1 MIKVRASQIFTHSKE
16 DVVAAKKMLDSGTPF
31 EELVTRYSTCP
42 SKENAGDLGWMPED
56 NLQSIMGQEVSEA
69 DLGKIIGP
77 VHSQYGY
84 HILKISEIEVEKVEG
99 PFNAELSME
108 SANQIFP
115 DIHTVLFKEFHIGLP
130 VTPYKKEETIAS
142 LCQVQGK
149 NVQEIIN
156 HLNREFA
163 EKNIAV
169 MTCEELKQRID
180 SGNKPVLLDIRE
192 SWERDISKIEGS
204 HIINS
209 ENNEHV
215 MGAFEKDREIVLIDW
230 KQDRSPS
237 FQKWLN
243 QRGFANVKCL
253 EGGIDLWSE
262 KIETRQNRYDID
274 EDDGY
279 RYEDVIEEQDGHEG
293 DNHEEQDGHEG
304 HDHP

>member
-31 EELVTRYSTCP
+31 EEMVARYSTCP

-84 HILKISEIEVEKVEG
+84 HILKISEIEVEKIEG
-99 PFNAELSME
+99 PFNAEISLE
-108 SANQIFP
+108 SANKMFP
-115 DIHTVLFKEFHIGLP
+115 EVHTLLFKEFHIGLP

-149 NVQEIIN
+149 NVQEVIN

-169 MTCEELKQRID
+169 MTCEELKQKMD

-204 HIINS
+204 HIVNS

-215 MGAFEKDREIVLIDW
+215 MGTFEKDREIVLIDW

-243 QRGFANVKCL
+243 QRGFTNVKCL

-293 DNHEEQDGHEG
+293 HDHEDEDGHEG

>member
-1 MIKVRASQIFTHSKE
+1 
-16 DVVAAKKMLDSGTPF
+16 
-31 EELVTRYSTCP
+31 
-42 SKENAGDLGWMPED
+42 
-56 NLQSIMGQEVSEA
+56 
-69 DLGKIIGP
+69 
-77 VHSQYGY
+77 
-84 HILKISEIEVEKVEG
+84 
-99 PFNAELSME
+99 
-108 SANQIFP
+108 
-115 DIHTVLFKEFHIGLP
+115 

-209 ENNEHV
+209 ENNEHI
-215 MGAFEKDREIVLIDW
+215 MGTFEKDREIVLIDW

>member
-1 MIKVRASQIFTHSKE
+1 MIQVRASQIFTHSME
-16 DVVAAKKMLDSGTPF
+16 DVVAAKKLLDSGTPF
-31 EELVTRYSTCP
+31 EEVVTRYSTCP
-42 SKENAGDLGWMPED
+42 SKENAGDLGWMPEG
-56 NLQSIMGQEVSEA
+56 NLQTIMGQETSEA

-99 PFNAELSME
+99 PFNPELSLE
-108 SANQIFP
+108 TANQIFP
-115 DIHTVLFKEFHIGLP
+115 EVHTILFKEFHIGLP
-130 VTPYKKEETIAS
+130 ITPYKKEETIAS
-142 LCQVQGK
+142 LCQVQEK
-149 NVQEIIN
+149 NVQEVIN
-156 HLNREFA
+156 HLNKEFL

-169 MTCEELKQRID
+169 ITCEELKQRID
-180 SGNKPVLLDIRE
+180 SGNKPVLLDVRE

-215 MGAFEKDREIVLIDW
+215 LGTFEKDREIVLIDW

-243 QRGFANVKCL
+243 QRGYTDIKCL

-262 KIETRQNRYDID
+262 KIDTRQNRYDID

-279 RYEDVIEEQDGHEG
+279 RYEDIIEEDGNDDH
-293 DNHEEQDGHEG
+293 DAHDDHEG
-304 HDHP
+304 HDHS

>member
-1 MIKVRASQIFTHSKE
+1 MKFLKMFT
-16 DVVAAKKMLDSGTPF
+16 D
-31 EELVTRYSTCP
+31 
-42 SKENAGDLGWMPED
+42 
-56 NLQSIMGQEVSEA
+56 
-69 DLGKIIGP
+69 
-77 VHSQYGY
+77 
-84 HILKISEIEVEKVEG
+84 LKISEIEVEKVEG
-99 PFNAELSME
+99 PFNAELTME

-115 DIHTVLFKEFHIGLP
+115 DIHTVLFKEFHVGLP

-209 ENNEHV
+209 ENNDHI
-215 MGAFEKDREIVLIDW
+215 MGTFEKDREIVLIDW

-274 EDDGY
+274 EDDEEGY
-279 RYEDVIEEQDGHEG
+279 SCPVTSFQIRWEKIMRG
-293 DNHEEQDGHEG
+293 DLSRKARREAKRDRRVTLRSS
-304 HDHP
+304 

>member
-16 DVVAAKKMLDSGTPF
+16 DVVAAKKMLDGGTPF
-31 EELVTRYSTCP
+31 EEIVTRYSTCP

-84 HILKISEIEVEKVEG
+84 HILKISEIEVEKIEG
-99 PFNAELSME
+99 PFNAEISLE
-108 SANQIFP
+108 SANKMFP
-115 DIHTVLFKEFHIGLP
+115 EVHTLLFKEFHIGLP

-149 NVQEIIN
+149 NVQEVIN

-169 MTCEELKQRID
+169 MTCEELKQKMD

-209 ENNEHV
+209 GNNDHIL
-215 MGAFEKDREIVLIDW
+215 GTFEKDREIVLIDW

-243 QRGFANVKCL
+243 QRGFTNIKCL

-293 DNHEEQDGHEG
+293 HDHEDEDGHEG

>member
-1 MIKVRASQIFTHSKE
+1 MIRVRASQIFTHSME
-16 DVVAAKKMLDSGTPF
+16 DVVAAKKLLDSGTPF
-31 EELVTRYSTCP
+31 EEAVASFSTCP
-42 SKENAGDLGWMPED
+42 SKKNAGDLGWMPEA
-56 NLQSIMGQEVSEA
+56 NLQTIMGQEILES

-84 HILKISEIEVEKVEG
+84 HILKISEIAVEKIEG
-99 PFNAELSME
+99 PFNPELSLE

-115 DIHTVLFKEFHIGLP
+115 EIHTALFKEFHIGLP
-130 VTPYKKEETIAS
+130 ITPYKKEETLAS
-142 LCQVQGK
+142 LCQAQSK
-149 NVQEIIN
+149 NSQEVIN
-156 HLNREFA
+156 YLNKVFA
-163 EKNIAV
+163 DKNIEV
-169 MTCEELKQRID
+169 MTCEELKQRMD
-180 SGNKPVLLDIRE
+180 SGDKPVLLDVRE

-215 MGAFEKDREIVLIDW
+215 LGTFEKDREIVLIDW
-230 KQDRSPS
+230 KQDRGPS

-243 QRGFANVKCL
+243 QRGFTQVKCL

-262 KIETRQNRYDID
+262 KIDTQQNRYDID

-279 RYEDVIEEQDGHEG
+279 RYEDIIEG
-293 DNHEEQDGHEG
+293 DEDSSGHEG

>member
-1 MIKVRASQIFTHSKE
+1 
-16 DVVAAKKMLDSGTPF
+16 
-31 EELVTRYSTCP
+31 
-42 SKENAGDLGWMPED
+42 MPEG
-56 NLQSIMGQEVSEA
+56 NLQTIMGQETSEA

-99 PFNAELSME
+99 PFNPELSLE
-108 SANQIFP
+108 TANQIFP
-115 DIHTVLFKEFHIGLP
+115 EVHTILFKEFHIGLP
-130 VTPYKKEETIAS
+130 ITPYKKEETIAS
-142 LCQVQGK
+142 LCQVQEK
-149 NVQEIIN
+149 NVQEVIN
-156 HLNREFA
+156 HLNKEFL

-169 MTCEELKQRID
+169 ITCEELKQRID
-180 SGNKPVLLDIRE
+180 SGNKPVLLDVRE

-215 MGAFEKDREIVLIDW
+215 LGTFEKDREIVLIDW

-243 QRGFANVKCL
+243 QRGYTDIKCL

-262 KIETRQNRYDID
+262 KIDTRQNRYDID

-279 RYEDVIEEQDGHEG
+279 RYEDIIEEDGNDDH
-293 DNHEEQDGHEG
+293 DAHDDHEG
-304 HDHP
+304 HDHS

>member
-1 MIKVRASQIFTHSKE
+1 MIRVRASQIFTHSKE
-16 DVVAAKKMLDSGTPF
+16 DVVAAKKMLDSGSPF
-31 EELVTRYSTCP
+31 EEIVIRYSTCP

-99 PFNAELSME
+99 PFNAELTME

-169 MTCEELKQRID
+169 MTCEELKQKMD

-209 ENNEHV
+209 ENNEHI
-215 MGAFEKDREIVLIDW
+215 MGTFEKDREIGLIDW

-243 QRGFANVKCL
+243 QRGFTNVKCL

-293 DNHEEQDGHEG
+293 HDHEDEDGHEG

>member
-1 MIKVRASQIFTHSKE
+1 
-16 DVVAAKKMLDSGTPF
+16 
-31 EELVTRYSTCP
+31 
-42 SKENAGDLGWMPED
+42 MPED

-99 PFNAELSME
+99 PFNAELTME

-115 DIHTVLFKEFHIGLP
+115 DVHTVLFKEFHIGLP
-130 VTPYKKEETIAS
+130 VSPYKKEETISS
-142 LCQVQGK
+142 LCKVHGK
-149 NVQEIIN
+149 NVQEVIN
-156 HLNREFA
+156 HLNRGFA
-163 EKNIAV
+163 EINIAV
-169 MTCEELKQRID
+169 MTCEELKQKID

-209 ENNEHV
+209 GNNDHIL
-215 MGAFEKDREIVLIDW
+215 GTFEKDREIVLIDW

-243 QRGFANVKCL
+243 QRGFTNIKCL

-279 RYEDVIEEQDGHEG
+279 RYEDVIEEE
-293 DNHEEQDGHEG
+293 DGHEG
-304 HDHP
+304 HDHEEPDGHDH